1 MEILCVGVG
10 VIMYVC
16 ESYGCVRVF
25 LVECNFEVVNLLH
38 GGDDND
44 DDDGPCELDESA
56 IKQRAFPADRRFF
69 RMKRGRVK

>member
-1 MEILCVGVG
+1 MCVG

-44 DDDGPCELDESA
+44 DDDVYHA
-56 IKQRAFPADRRFF
+56 NW
-69 RMKRGRVK
+69 MKAR